1 MIGLGGEKGADPS
14 SHPGAQWYP
23 DAAFGLFLH
32 WDISSVRAMNISWPM
47 IPGRP
52 LAAKRIDDPAERE
65 RIIREADW
73 NLNGKPLEITPIEYW
88 EQAKSFNPQHY
99 DPDKWMKAAKDAGFT
114 YVVLTAKHHSGFANW
129 PSRFGEFNTKNYM
142 GGRDLVKE
150 YVEACRKHGLKVGL
164 YYSPPDWYFDRDYMS
179 FLYGGA
185 RRKNPELPNLG
196 PDLKPRD
203 VKHTPEEKAAHERA
217 FVEYVNGQI
226 EELLTNYGKIDLM
239 WFDGKP
245 AVGSDAAK
253 NIISRERIRQLQP
266 GIVMNPRLHGVGDF
280 ITYERTLKTDQ
291 IHNGWAEF
299 CNTWASN
306 WSYVKQPMR
315 SNAFILGQ
323 LARSRSLGINY
334 LLGIGPMSDG
344 ELSDDAYK
352 NMAVVAE
359 WMKTNGESIR
369 GTKPLPEEE
378 TASVP
383 AVRKGTTRYLFVI
396 PQFKDGGMMDK
407 DQLSA
412 ADETLTIKGVGK
424 LSSLKLLGDGNK
436 LKFAQ
441 EGDEIRVD
449 VPAARRTKLADVVR
463 IDLAP

>member
-1 MIGLGGEKGADPS
+1 MA
-14 SHPGAQWYP
+14 
-23 DAAFGLFLH
+23 
-32 WDISSVRAMNISWPM
+32 
-47 IPGRP
+47 
-52 LAAKRIDDPAERE
+52 AAKE
-65 RIIREADW
+65 
-73 NLNGKPLEITPIEYW
+73 
-88 EQAKSFNPQHY
+88 
-99 DPDKWMKAAKDAGFT
+99 AGFT

-129 PSRFGEFNTKNYM
+129 PSKFGEFNTKNYM

-185 RRKNPELPNLG
+185 RKKNPELPNLG
-196 PDLKPRD
+196 PDLKPRE
-203 VKHTPEEKAAHERA
+203 VKYSPEEKAAHERA
-217 FVEYVNGQI
+217 FVEYVNGQV

-245 AVGSDAAK
+245 AVSSDAAK
-253 NIISRERIRQLQP
+253 GIISRERIRQLQP
-266 GIVMNPRLHGVGDF
+266 GIVINPRLHGVGDF

-291 IHNGWAEF
+291 VHNGWAEF

-334 LLGIGPMSDG
+334 LLGIGPMSSG

-352 NMAVVAE
+352 NMGIVAQ

-369 GTKPLPEEE
+369 GTKPLPKGEK
-378 TASVP
+378 ASVP
-383 AVRKGTTRYLFVI
+383 AVAQGGTRYLFAI
-396 PQFKDGGMMDK
+396 PQFKGGGMMDK
-407 DQLSA
+407 DQLPP
-412 ADETLTIKGVGK
+412 ADEVLKIDGVPPGGP
-424 LSSLKLLGDGNK
+424 SSVLLLGDGNG
-436 LKFAQ
+436 LKYYRN
-441 EGDEIRVD
+441 GNSIRIE
-449 VPAARRTKLADVVR
+449 VPAARRCQLVDVVK
-463 IDLAP
+463 IAG